1 MPKDTEMVFSVNSKN
16 QLLGFA
22 TQVATA
28 DNTNFD
34 DHNCTPVPYIRRSEQ
49 NKLKKANKVS
59 CKRILVCC
67 CRQLQ
72 G

>member
-28 DNTNFD
+28 DKPILMTTIA
-34 DHNCTPVPYIRRSEQ
+34 HPYLTSGQSKI
-49 NKLKKANKVS
+49 N
-59 CKRILVCC
+59 
-67 CRQLQ
+67 
-72 G
+72 

>member
-34 DHNCTPVPYIRRSEQ
+34 DHNCTPVPYIRSEQ